1 MLPSPRLPRR
11 KPSSK
16 RLPEIES
23 KFLPHGLL
31 FAPLHADPRWPHFS
45 IAYRSISSGL
55 GPTKTGSAN
64 FGETFALYR
73 DAAPLNGQWEIAIQA
88 GVFSTFNMDASS
100 KDLVNA
106 DYTAGLLTTYRTGP
120 FSGFL
125 RIHHQSSH
133 LGDEFIL
140 DSPTPVH
147 RVNLSFEEIDLKLS
161 YELFSWLRVYG
172 GGGIL
177 MDRDPSTLGRGTSQF
192 GLEFTSPRTFL
203 RRENSSGGVWR
214 FPDQR
219 ESELGSQPVLN
230 GGASIRECAYRRPE
244 GAVVGGVLQ
253 RSLAQ
258 RPIFYPTHR
267 LDRTRLP
274 FVLLIHP
281 DFRSIVFVMSTSCAN
296 TQSVSRNILSTS
308 MAQPV
313 PAKTPMYGGI
323 IRPRVGGKV
332 RGGSGRWLPR
342 RGASTAFHFL
352 PE

>member
-1 MLPSPRLPRR
+1 MRNILQVAFCLVCLGAGPGPDTIAADDSYIAGYAAAVLHNEFKAAQASVVVQDGVVTVDAESLGTVDQAKVQTALEKIPGVTRVEIRQGPAVAAVPASSPPETIKQELT
-11 KPSSK
+11 
-16 RLPEIES
+16 EIES

-31 FAPLHADPRWPHFS
+31 FAPFHADPRWPHFS

-55 GPTKTGSAN
+55 GPTKTGAAN

-73 DAAPLNGQWEIAIQA
+73 DTAPLSGQWEIAIQA

-106 DYTAGLLTTYRTGP
+106 DYTAGLLTTYRTGR

-177 MDRDPSTLGRGTSQF
+177 M
-192 GLEFTSPRTFL
+192 
-203 RRENSSGGVWR
+203 
-214 FPDQR
+214 
-219 ESELGSQPVLN
+219 
-230 GGASIRECAYRRPE
+230 
-244 GAVVGGVLQ
+244 
-253 RSLAQ
+253 
-258 RPIFYPTHR
+258 
-267 LDRTRLP
+267 
-274 FVLLIHP
+274 
-281 DFRSIVFVMSTSCAN
+281 
-296 TQSVSRNILSTS
+296 
-308 MAQPV
+308 
-313 PAKTPMYGGI
+313 
-323 IRPRVGGKV
+323 
-332 RGGSGRWLPR
+332 
-342 RGASTAFHFL
+342 
-352 PE
+352 